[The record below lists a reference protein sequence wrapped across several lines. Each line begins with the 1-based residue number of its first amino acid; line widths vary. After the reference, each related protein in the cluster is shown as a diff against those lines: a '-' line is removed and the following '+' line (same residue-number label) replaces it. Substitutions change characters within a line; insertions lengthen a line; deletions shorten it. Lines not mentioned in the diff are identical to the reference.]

1 MHALIIEQDTWII
14 LMIEDAL
21 RALDYTSFDLAYSPQ
36 EAVIAARLRRPDL
49 ITADLRFGAGSGI
62 DAVREIR
69 ASDAIPVVFVTATP
83 WEVRAAEPDATVVA
97 KPFCQA
103 ALQEGVARAV
113 AAAPEAGRGGLAGPR
128 GPGPAKAATPG

>member
-21 RALDYTSFDLAYSPQ
+21 RTLDYTSFDLAYSPQ
-36 EAVIAARLRRPDL
+36 EAVMAARLRRPDL
-49 ITADLRFGAGSGI
+49 ITSDLRFGAGSGI

-69 ASDAIPVVFVTATP
+69 ASDEIPVVFVTATP
-83 WEVRAAEPDATVVA
+83 WEVRATEPDATVVA

-103 ALQEGVARAV
+103 ALQEGVMRAV
-113 AAAPEAGRGGLAGPR
+113 TAVPAAGQGGRAGPDEAG
-128 GPGPAKAATPG
+128 TDMD